1 MSHVLV
7 PDRNIYFDLMSINVW
22 ILMNACILIGY
33 KHTVKEKKENL
44 QWKIIKSSINC
55 AFHQQKLGSN
65 FVINVI

>member
-33 KHTVKEKKENL
+33 KHTVMENY
-44 QWKIIKSSINC
+44 
-55 AFHQQKLGSN
+55 
-65 FVINVI
+65 